1 MESSLDLVKGVE
13 SVNNLI
19 AKIETLHMVVKLWD
33 VKKIKGY
40 KSCTSP

>member
-19 AKIETLHMVVKLWD
+19 VKRVTLRMVINGMLKRYRDAKVALAL
-33 VKKIKGY
+33 
-40 KSCTSP
+40 